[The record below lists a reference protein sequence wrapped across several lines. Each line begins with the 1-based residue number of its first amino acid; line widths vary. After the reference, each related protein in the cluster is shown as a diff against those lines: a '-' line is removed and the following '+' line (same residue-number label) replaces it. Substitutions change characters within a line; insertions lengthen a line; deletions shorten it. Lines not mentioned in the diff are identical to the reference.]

1 MVRSC
6 ASDGTVHALFTCMTV
21 SGGGTSDST
30 AVQLSTCNG
39 SAGQKRAKGTGGTL
53 VNSGSGKCLAA
64 VGGATADG
72 TRLEIRTCG
81 SGSASQQ
88 RSFPA

>member
-1 MVRSC
+1 MARSC

-21 SGGGTSDST
+21 SGGG
-30 AVQLSTCNG
+30 
-39 SAGQKRAKGTGGTL
+39 
-53 VNSGSGKCLAA
+53 
-64 VGGATADG
+64 TADG